1 MNRINLY
8 LRRGLIGLIAG
19 MLASVALV
27 ATVNHPWI
35 VILIGAAVGASYA
48 LTFRPTPHAYVDT
61 LMAAGALGVPLW
73 GLLSVIAFPL
83 LSGHMPQWT
92 AAEMRAHFPAL
103 VGWVLYGACL
113 GVAAQGLSD
122 LADRILG
129 AEPAALIPPEPNKT
143 HIVILGGGFAG
154 MKTAKNL
161 EALFAAERS
170 IAITLVSET
179 NALLFTPMLAEV
191 AGSSLEPS
199 HISSPLR
206 TSLRPPSLSVD
217 ESCRSIWNDGACS
230 CRWKVAGPAKPPPPT
245 RRASSTTIIWFSR
258 SARFPIIWA

>member
-8 LRRGLIGLIAG
+8 LRRSLIGLIAG

-154 MKTAKNL
+154 MKTAENL

-206 TSLRPPSLSVD
+206 TSLRRTQFIRGRVMQVDLERRRVFVSL
-217 ESCRSIWNDGACS
+217 E
-230 CRWKVAGPAKPPPPT
+230 VAGPAKPPPPT
-245 RRASSTTIIWFSR
+245 RHASSTTIIWFSR